1 MLQQAIVTIVDF
13 CTRYAAQIIGV
24 GVLLGL
30 ATAVYAAHHFAID
43 ADVNKLISK
52 ELPWRQREV
61 AFEKSFPPKEE
72 TILAVLDAPTSE
84 LATQATAALIQKL
97 SDQKDHF
104 RSILEAGGGPFF
116 QKNGL
121 LFLPTAEVVALT
133 KKLGEAKPLIQT
145 LAQDSNLRGLTTA
158 LNYGLIGARMNQY
171 SLDNLSGTFSM
182 VSDTLEEAIAGRPAS
197 FSWRAMLN
205 GRPPTSDERRRFLE
219 IRPVLDYAA
228 LMPGKV
234 ATDAIRQA
242 VTDLDIG
249 AKYGAT
255 LRLTGPVAIADEEYA
270 TLEEGAYTNTAVTIV
285 VVLTILWLA
294 LRSFGIILAVAIS
307 LVVGLSITAAIG
319 LALVGA
325 LNLISVAFAV
335 LFIGLG
341 VDFGIQFSVRYR
353 AERHEV
359 DDLHQALFNTASH
372 VGAPLT
378 LAAAATAAG
387 FLSFLP
393 TDYKGLSELGLLAG
407 LGMIIAFLTSIT
419 LLPALLTVLR
429 PPGEPKEMGFKSLAP
444 LDRFMERHRIPVIVG
459 TGLVVAAGLPLLYWL
474 QFDFNPLNL
483 RSTKVESVATFL
495 ELRSDPAIGAS
506 SIFVL
511 APNKEA
517 AQSDLE
523 KLSKLPEVSSVK
535 TIESF
540 VPSDQQPKLAAI
552 RQLAT
557 VLDPVLRPDP
567 NKKPPTDADNVAA
580 LKAAVDA
587 LKQSAGTQTG
597 PGATAAKRL
606 ADDLAKLASGDE
618 AMRGRAHAAM
628 IPSLNTA
635 LGELRN
641 YLQAQ
646 PVTLETLPPEIARE
660 WVTQD
665 GRYKVEILPK
675 GDPTDNETLREFA
688 RAVQAVEPN
697 ATGGPIAILESGR
710 TVVRAF
716 FEAGFWA
723 LGSIVILLWI
733 VLRRLGDVLLTIIP
747 LLMAG
752 VVTMELM
759 VLFGMK
765 LNFANIIALPLLLGV
780 GVAFKIYYIMAWRA
794 GQTDLLQSSLTR
806 AVMFSALTTATAF
819 GSLWLSSHPGTS
831 SMGKLMAL
839 ALVTTMAAAVLFQ
852 PVLMGPPRDPKP
864 KRFKLRIGAGAAAA
878 RSQEAV
884 AAGADKST

>member
-1 MLQQAIVTIVDF
+1 MLQQTIVATVDF
-13 CTRYAAQIIGV
+13 CTRHAVQIIGIAV
-24 GVLLGL
+24 VLGL
-30 ATAVYAAHHFAID
+30 AAAVYAAGHFAID

-72 TILAVLDAPTSE
+72 TILAVIDAPTSE
-84 LATQATAALIQKL
+84 LATQATAAVIQKL

-121 LFLPTAEVVALT
+121 LFLPTEEVVALT
-133 KKLGEAKPLIQT
+133 KKLGEAKPVIQT

-158 LNYGLIGARMNQY
+158 LNYGLIGARMNQFT
-171 SLDNLSGTFSM
+171 LDNLSGTLNM
-182 VSDTLEEAIAGRPAS
+182 VSDTLDEAIAGRAAS

-205 GRPPTSDERRRFLE
+205 GRPPTPDERRRFLE

-242 VTDLDIG
+242 AADLDIG
-249 AKYGAT
+249 AK

-270 TLEEGAYTNTAVTIV
+270 TLEEGAFTNTTVTIV

-307 LVVGLSITAAIG
+307 LLVGLSITAAVG

-359 DDLHQALFNTASH
+359 DDLHQALVNTASH

-419 LLPALLTVLR
+419 LIPALLTVLR
-429 PPGEPKEMGFKSLAP
+429 PPGEPKEMGFKRLAP
-444 LDRFMERHRIPVIVG
+444 LDRFMERHRIPIIVG

-511 APNKEA
+511 APSMEA
-517 AQSDLE
+517 AKSDLE

-540 VPSDQQPKLAAI
+540 IPDDQQPKLAAI

-597 PGATAAKRL
+597 RGATAAKRL
-606 ADDLAKLASGDE
+606 ADDLAKIASGDE
-618 AMRGRAHAAM
+618 AMRGRVHAAM

-635 LGELRN
+635 LDELRN

-675 GDPTDNETLREFA
+675 GDPTDNETLRQFA

-716 FEAGFWA
+716 YEAGFWA
-723 LGSIVILLWI
+723 LGSIIILLWL
-733 VLRRLGDVLLTIIP
+733 VLRRFGDVLLTIIP

-759 VLFGMK
+759 VLFGTK

-852 PVLMGPPRDPKP
+852 PVLMGPPRERK
-864 KRFKLRIGAGAAAA
+864 KKA
-878 RSQEAV
+878 
-884 AAGADKST
+884 

>member
-13 CTRYAAQIIGV
+13 CTRYAAQIIGIAA
-24 GVLLGL
+24 LLGL
-30 ATAVYAAHHFAID
+30 AAAVYAAGHFAID

-52 ELPWRQREV
+52 DLPWRQREV
-61 AFEKSFPPKEE
+61 TFEKSFPPKEE
-72 TILAVLDAPTSE
+72 TILAIIDAPTSE
-84 LATQATAALIQKL
+84 LATQATAALIQRL

-104 RSILEAGGGPFF
+104 HSILEAGGGTFF

-121 LFLPTAEVVALT
+121 LFLPAPEVVALT

-158 LNYGLIGARMNQY
+158 LNYGLIGVRMNQFT
-171 SLDNLSGTFSM
+171 LDNLSGTLNM
-182 VSDTLEEAIAGRPAS
+182 VSDTLDEAIAGRPAS

-205 GRPPTSDERRRFLE
+205 GRPPTPDERRRFLE

-242 VTDLDIG
+242 VADLDLG
-249 AKYGAT
+249 AKYGAR

-270 TLEEGAYTNTAVTIV
+270 TLEEGAFTNTTVTIV

-325 LNLISVAFAV
+325 LNLISIAFAV

-359 DDLHQALFNTASH
+359 DELHQALVNTASH
-372 VGAPLT
+372 VGAQLT

-419 LLPALLTVLR
+419 VIPALLTVLR

-444 LDRFMERHRIPVIVG
+444 LDRFMERHRIPIIVG
-459 TGLVVAAGLPLLYWL
+459 TGLAVAAGLPLLYWL

-483 RSTKVESVATFL
+483 RSTKVESVATLL

-506 SIFVL
+506 SIYVL
-511 APNKEA
+511 APSKEA

-540 VPSDQQPKLAAI
+540 VPADQQPKLAAI

-597 PGATAAKRL
+597 PGANAANRL

-635 LGELRN
+635 LDELRN

-675 GDPTDNETLREFA
+675 GDPTDNETLRQFA

-733 VLRRLGDVLLTIIP
+733 VLRRFGDVLLTIIP

-794 GQTDLLQSSLTR
+794 GQTGLLQSSLTR

-864 KRFKLRIGAGAAAA
+864 KRFMRRIGAGAAAA

>member
-1 MLQQAIVTIVDF
+1 MLRQAIVTTVDY
-13 CTRYAAQIIGV
+13 CTRYAAQTIGIA
-24 GVLLGL
+24 VLLGL
-30 ATAVYAAHHFAID
+30 VTGIYAAGHFAID
-43 ADVNKLISK
+43 TDVNKLISK

-72 TILAVLDAPTSE
+72 TILAIIDAPTSE
-84 LATQATAALIQKL
+84 LATQATTALIQKL
-97 SDQKDHF
+97 APQKDHF
-104 RSILEAGGGPFF
+104 HSILEAGGGPFF
-116 QKNGL
+116 AKNGL
-121 LFLPTAEVVALT
+121 LFLPTEEVVGLT

-171 SLDNLSGTFSM
+171 TLDDLSGTLNT
-182 VSDTLEEAIAGRPAS
+182 VSDTLDEVIAGHPARY
-197 FSWRAMLN
+197 SWRAMLN
-205 GRPPTSDERRRFLE
+205 GRPASPGERRRFVE
-219 IRPVLDYAA
+219 FRPVLDYAA

-234 ATDAIRQA
+234 ATDAIRA
-242 VTDLDIG
+242 AAAELDIG
-249 AKYGAT
+249 AKYGASV
-255 LRLTGPVAIADEEYA
+255 RLTGPVAIADEEYA
-270 TLEEGAYTNTAVTIV
+270 TLEEGAFVNTAVTIV

-294 LRSFGIILAVAIS
+294 LRSFGIILAVAVS
-307 LVVGLSITAAIG
+307 LLVGLSITAAIG
-319 LALVGA
+319 LAIVGA
-325 LNLISVAFAV
+325 VNLISVAFAV

-359 DDLHQALFNTASH
+359 DNLHEALVNTASH

-419 LLPALLTVLR
+419 LIPALLTVLR
-429 PPGEPKEMGFKSLAP
+429 PPGEPEEMGFKSLAP
-444 LDRFMERHRIPVIVG
+444 VDRFMERHRTPVIVG

-483 RSTKVESVATFL
+483 RSAKVESVATFL
-495 ELRSDPAIGAS
+495 ELRSDPNIGAS
-506 SIFVL
+506 SIYVL

-517 AQSDLE
+517 ANTDAE
-523 KLSKLPEVSSVK
+523 KLSKVPEVASVK
-535 TIESF
+535 TIDSF
-540 VPSDQQPKLAAI
+540 IPDDQQLKLAAI

-567 NKKPPTDADNVAA
+567 NKKPPTDADNIAA
-580 LKAAVDA
+580 LKSAVDA
-587 LKQSAGTQTG
+587 LKQSAGTQIG
-597 PGATAAKRL
+597 RGAAAAKRL
-606 ADDLAKLASGDE
+606 GEDLAKLASGDE
-618 AMRGRAHAAM
+618 ASRARAQAAM

-635 LGELRN
+635 LDELRN

-646 PVTLETLPPEIARE
+646 PATLETLPPEIARE

-675 GDPTDNETLREFA
+675 GDPTDNETLRQFA
-688 RAVQAVEPN
+688 RAVLAVAPN
-697 ATGGPIAILESGR
+697 ATGGPIAILESGH

-716 FEAGFWA
+716 YEAGFWA
-723 LGSIVILLWI
+723 LGSIIILLWI
-733 VLRRLGDVLLTIIP
+733 VLRRFGDVLLTIIP
-747 LLMAG
+747 LLVAG

-759 VLFGMK
+759 VLLGMK

-794 GQTDLLQSSLTR
+794 GQTGLLQSSLTR

-852 PVLMGPPRDPKP
+852 PVLMGPPREPKP
-864 KRFKLRIGAGAAAA
+864 KRSKRRMSAGAGAAQ
-878 RSQEAV
+878 SPEPV
-884 AAGADKST
+884 AAGADRST